1 MGDAEIGAKRAA
13 VANKQLQLV
22 ELERQLE
29 LEKSGS
35 SKKRDEDKI
44 ADLEGQI
51 IDLKNSITDTTN
63 SIVTDLLGISS
74 AKDAA
79 ETLVTNMIEAFRNG
93 EDYMKQYTESFDKM
107 IDNMI
112 MKAIVSKVIGDKI
125 ENLMSEI
132 QTRID
137 SRTTKEK
144 AALDKATANLSLS
157 DDDISSIS

>member
-22 ELERQLE
+22 ELQRQLD
-29 LEKSGS
+29 LEKSRS
-35 SKKRDEDKI
+35 SKKQDKDKI

-79 ETLVTNMIEAFRNG
+79 ESLVTNMIEAFRNG
-93 EDYMKQYTESFDKM
+93 EDRKS
-107 IDNMI
+107 
-112 MKAIVSKVIGDKI
+112 VV
-125 ENLMSEI
+125 
-132 QTRID
+132 
-137 SRTTKEK
+137 
-144 AALDKATANLSLS
+144 
-157 DDDISSIS
+157 